1 MFFNKKKP
9 DSPVPAS
16 EDDLFSSEA
25 DEPIVESQ
33 QAATTITT
41 TVGSGFNFP
50 KLSPSSLSNT
60 AQTQQKNG
68 AFSSQSATVPSD
80 ATEAEVSLATAEA
93 VSIAA
98 NFVGSLPAVESVQ
111 EDSNANVEA
120 FVPPSQVFADNEI
133 VETDSVPLVANSIEN
148 AFDMAL
154 DLSSVDQ
161 AERLETNEA
170 FFGLELEAPYL
181 PAPEEL
187 NAPVIVEPVAIAETQ
202 SSVEDSE
209 SWMDFALDSSLEIVL
224 PETEAVSASS
234 EIKVP
239 TQINACEI
247 GEDILEPQE
256 EPTDQIALQ
265 TRHAVAGTE
274 AFLQTQFSPID
285 SSIDL
290 TGLAVEDS
298 FDTLSQAN
306 ELNSNWVL
314 QDIAVA
320 EEQVA
325 LYAPQQPTIS
335 GFLSVENNQ
344 AIGLMDISQLDSFV
358 IGDDFND
365 DPKQV
370 EEENVTLSAVVA
382 LEPVDVTWSVQAEPD
397 LTVVG
402 PQFTT
407 QATEE
412 VISANHLDSLNDA
425 FDFTVVDEAPVAGAF
440 KATIDKEA
448 LPLPALANPIIETV
462 PVEAKKI
469 IEPEAYTVN
478 EYDEVVVDF
487 DSGSLDM
494 DATTSP
500 EQLLSSIDLSSNEI
514 APAIQSLVN
523 GVNEYDEVVVDFDSG
538 SLDMDAT
545 TSPEQLLSSI
555 DLSPNEIAPAIQ
567 SLVNGVNE
575 YDEVVVDFDS
585 GSLDMDATT
594 SPEQLLSTASNPT
607 ELIDPSFWVALNG
620 ESAEDTVKQPAS
632 TTEDEFNQYVVAG
645 FEANAKTVYD
655 TATVAEASP
664 ATPEPII
671 ALEHEKTIAT
681 ATPVTEG
688 MISLAELVGSN
699 MAPAPKEQG
708 NILGL
713 SETKTTLQVG
723 QVLPF
728 YNLALEKINVLA
740 MAPLPQENSA
750 LLYLEIAPFFA
761 LFGFVDNQFH
771 LLRIFQKN
779 LLKEGATAQFNLTL
793 NAQSATTGDIYQLT
807 IGSWVALIVVKDQHV
822 ALHKILTAA

>member
-9 DSPVPAS
+9 DSPIPAS

-111 EDSNANVEA
+111 EDSTANVEA

-161 AERLETNEA
+161 ADRLETNEA

-407 QATEE
+407 QAAEE

-500 EQLLSSIDLSSNEI
+500 EQLLSSIDLSPNEI
-514 APAIQSLVN
+514 APVTQSLVN
-523 GVNEYDEVVVDFDSG
+523 GVNEYDEVVVDFDSD
-538 SLDMDAT
+538 SLD
-545 TSPEQLLSSI
+545 
-555 DLSPNEIAPAIQ
+555 
-567 SLVNGVNE
+567 V
-575 YDEVVVDFDS
+575 
-585 GSLDMDATT
+585 DATT

-750 LLYLEIAPFFA
+750 LLYLEIEPFFA

-771 LLRIFQKN
+771 LLRTFQKN

>member
-545 TSPEQLLSSI
+545 TSPEQLLS
-555 DLSPNEIAPAIQ
+555 
-567 SLVNGVNE
+567 
-575 YDEVVVDFDS
+575 
-585 GSLDMDATT
+585 
-594 SPEQLLSTASNPT
+594 TASNPT

>member
-16 EDDLFSSEA
+16 DDDLFSSEA

-274 AFLQTQFSPID
+274 AFLQAQFSPID

-448 LPLPALANPIIETV
+448 LPLPSLATPIVETV

-469 IEPEAYTVN
+469 IEPEAYT
-478 EYDEVVVDF
+478 
-487 DSGSLDM
+487 
-494 DATTSP
+494 
-500 EQLLSSIDLSSNEI
+500 
-514 APAIQSLVN
+514 
-523 GVNEYDEVVVDFDSG
+523 VNEYDEVVVDFDSG

-585 GSLDMDATT
+585 DSLDMDATT
-594 SPEQLLSTASNPT
+594 SPEQLLSAASNPT

-620 ESAEDTVKQPAS
+620 ESAEDTVKQPVS
-632 TTEDEFNQYVVAG
+632 TTEDEFNQCVAAG

-723 QVLPF
+723 QILPF
-728 YNLALEKINVLA
+728 YDLALEKINVLA
-740 MAPLPQENSA
+740 MVPLPQENSA
-750 LLYLEIAPFFA
+750 LLYLEIEPFFA

-771 LLRIFQKN
+771 LLRTFQKN

-793 NAQSATTGDIYQLT
+793 NAQSATKGDIYQLT

>member
-1 MFFNKKKP
+1 
-9 DSPVPAS
+9 
-16 EDDLFSSEA
+16 
-25 DEPIVESQ
+25 
-33 QAATTITT
+33 
-41 TVGSGFNFP
+41 
-50 KLSPSSLSNT
+50 
-60 AQTQQKNG
+60 
-68 AFSSQSATVPSD
+68 
-80 ATEAEVSLATAEA
+80 
-93 VSIAA
+93 
-98 NFVGSLPAVESVQ
+98 
-111 EDSNANVEA
+111 
-120 FVPPSQVFADNEI
+120 
-133 VETDSVPLVANSIEN
+133 
-148 AFDMAL
+148 
-154 DLSSVDQ
+154 
-161 AERLETNEA
+161 
-170 FFGLELEAPYL
+170 
-181 PAPEEL
+181 
-187 NAPVIVEPVAIAETQ
+187 
-202 SSVEDSE
+202 
-209 SWMDFALDSSLEIVL
+209 
-224 PETEAVSASS
+224 
-234 EIKVP
+234 
-239 TQINACEI
+239 
-247 GEDILEPQE
+247 
-256 EPTDQIALQ
+256 
-265 TRHAVAGTE
+265 
-274 AFLQTQFSPID
+274 
-285 SSIDL
+285 
-290 TGLAVEDS
+290 
-298 FDTLSQAN
+298 
-306 ELNSNWVL
+306 
-314 QDIAVA
+314 
-320 EEQVA
+320 
-325 LYAPQQPTIS
+325 
-335 GFLSVENNQ
+335 
-344 AIGLMDISQLDSFV
+344 
-358 IGDDFND
+358 
-365 DPKQV
+365 
-370 EEENVTLSAVVA
+370 
-382 LEPVDVTWSVQAEPD
+382 
-397 LTVVG
+397 
-402 PQFTT
+402 
-407 QATEE
+407 
-412 VISANHLDSLNDA
+412 
-425 FDFTVVDEAPVAGAF
+425 
-440 KATIDKEA
+440 
-448 LPLPALANPIIETV
+448 
-462 PVEAKKI
+462 
-469 IEPEAYTVN
+469 
-478 EYDEVVVDF
+478 
-487 DSGSLDM
+487 M

-500 EQLLSSIDLSSNEI
+500 EQLLSSIDLSS
-514 APAIQSLVN
+514 
-523 GVNEYDEVVVDFDSG
+523 
-538 SLDMDAT
+538 
-545 TSPEQLLSSI
+545 
-555 DLSPNEIAPAIQ
+555 NEIAPAIQ

>member
-9 DSPVPAS
+9 DSPIPAS

-111 EDSNANVEA
+111 EDSTANVEA

-161 AERLETNEA
+161 ADRLETNEA

-397 LTVVG
+397 LTVVE

-407 QATEE
+407 QAAEE

-469 IEPEAYTVN
+469 IEPEAYT
-478 EYDEVVVDF
+478 
-487 DSGSLDM
+487 
-494 DATTSP
+494 
-500 EQLLSSIDLSSNEI
+500 
-514 APAIQSLVN
+514 
-523 GVNEYDEVVVDFDSG
+523 VNEYDEVVVDFDSG

-750 LLYLEIAPFFA
+750 LLYLEIEPFFA

>member
-111 EDSNANVEA
+111 EDSTANVEA

-161 AERLETNEA
+161 ADRLETNEA

-407 QATEE
+407 QAAEE

-500 EQLLSSIDLSSNEI
+500 EQLLSSIDLSS
-514 APAIQSLVN
+514 
-523 GVNEYDEVVVDFDSG
+523 
-538 SLDMDAT
+538 
-545 TSPEQLLSSI
+545 
-555 DLSPNEIAPAIQ
+555 NEIAPAIQ

-723 QVLPF
+723 QILPF

-750 LLYLEIAPFFA
+750 LLYLEIEPFFA

-771 LLRIFQKN
+771 LLRTFQKN